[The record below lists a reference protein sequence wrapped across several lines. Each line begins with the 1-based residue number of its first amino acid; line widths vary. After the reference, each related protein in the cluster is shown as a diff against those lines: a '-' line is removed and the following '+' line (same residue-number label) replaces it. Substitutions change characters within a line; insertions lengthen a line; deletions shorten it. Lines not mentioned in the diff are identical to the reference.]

1 MYGPFDVDLFA
12 SRVNKKVSSYVSWQK
27 DHQALHIDA
36 FTLTFQMYNKC
47 RRYTTE
53 TALGDIFKYV
63 IVRSHSQN
71 DTAFQSLDFV
81 DTSKLGRVEEVP
93 IP

>member
-1 MYGPFDVDLFA
+1 
-12 SRVNKKVSSYVSWQK
+12 
-27 DHQALHIDA
+27 
-36 FTLTFQMYNKC
+36 MYNKC

-53 TALGDIFKYV
+53 TALGDIFKYA

-81 DTSKLGRVEEVP
+81 ATSKLGRVEEVP
-93 IP
+93 IPWWTGTAASIIKSTFGGMGPWLKWNYI